1 MEKMQLDLGQYQSAY
16 DAGLA
21 DLEANNVIQRIW
33 GHDHTVWQESPVEIE
48 NRLGWLTI
56 MDTMQADVERLQL
69 VASTLENDGY
79 SNVLLLGMGGSSL
92 APEVLSF
99 VFDESYGLGLNVLD
113 STDPSMVKMYAD
125 MLDLEVTAF
134 IVASK
139 SGGTAETLSAFKYF
153 YNLLLD
159 IYDGDTDAVGK
170 HFIAITDPDSKLI
183 GISERLQFRALFVN
197 NPNIGGRYSVLSYFG
212 LLPATLIGVDVPEL
226 LRRAQ
231 EMAGNNN
238 SLDLST
244 NYGAQLG
251 TVMGTL
257 AKEGRDKITI
267 FASPILANFGD
278 WVEQLIAESTGKDG
292 KGILPVVG
300 ELIGA
305 PDSYGDD
312 RLFVYIKV
320 ADDETYDSAIAS
332 LKQAGHPVVTIH
344 LNGKYDIGGQFFL
357 WEMATAIAGYF
368 LKIHPFNQPN
378 VESAKN
384 QARAKIDEYKET
396 GKLAELPVAL
406 SENGIKVMGD
416 VSADSVADA
425 LKNFLAQAENGAYIS
440 VHAYVPMT
448 EETIDVLQHLQ
459 SKLRDM
465 TKLATTIGFGP
476 RFLHSTGQLHKGD
489 AGKGLFI
496 QFTADDPLDVDI
508 PDEAGSD
515 ESAMSF
521 GTLKEAQALGDRA
534 ALLDVDRKFIRLHL
548 SDINEN
554 LRTLIDSL

>member
-21 DLEANNVIQRIW
+21 DLESNNIIQRIW
-33 GHDHTVWQESPVEIE
+33 GHDHTVWKESPVEIE

-56 MDTMQADVERLQL
+56 MDTMQADVERLQML
-69 VASTLENDGY
+69 ASSLENDGY
-79 SNVLLLGMGGSSL
+79 SNVVLLGMGGSSL

-113 STDPSMVKMYAD
+113 STDPSMVKNYAD
-125 MLDLEVTAF
+125 ILDLEVTAF

-159 IYDGDTDAVGK
+159 IYHGDKDAVGK

-183 GISERLQFRALFVN
+183 GISERLQFRALFIN
-197 NPNIGGRYSVLSYFG
+197 DPNIGGRYSVLSYFG
-212 LLPATLIGVDVPEL
+212 LVPASLIGVDVPEL

-238 SLDLST
+238 SLELE
-244 NYGAQLG
+244 NNFGAQLG
-251 TVMGTL
+251 AVMGTL
-257 AKEGRDKITI
+257 AKEGRDKVTI
-267 FASPILANFGD
+267 FASPLLANFGD

-292 KGILPVVG
+292 TGILPVVG
-300 ELIGA
+300 ELIGS
-305 PDSYGDD
+305 PESYGDD

-320 ADDETYDSAIAS
+320 ADDETYDAAIDS
-332 LKQAGHPVVTIH
+332 LKQAGHPVVKMN

-368 LKIHPFNQPN
+368 LGIHPFNQPN

-396 GKLAELPVAL
+396 GKLTELPVAL
-406 SENGIKVMGD
+406 SENGIKVTGD

-425 LKNFLAQAENGAYIS
+425 LKNFLAQAEDGAYIS
-440 VHAYVPMT
+440 VHAYIPMT
-448 EETIDVLQHLQ
+448 EETMDVLQHLQ
-459 SKLRDM
+459 SKLRDT

-496 QFTADDPLDVDI
+496 QLTADDPLDVDI

-515 ESAMSF
+515 ESAMTF

-534 ALLDVDRKFIRLHL
+534 ALLDVDRHFIRLHL

>member
-1 MEKMQLDLGQYQSAY
+1 MEKMQLDLGQYQSVY

-21 DLEANNVIQRIW
+21 DLESNNIIQRIW
-33 GHDHTVWQESPVEIE
+33 GHDHTVWKESPVEIE

-56 MDTMQADVERLQL
+56 MDTMQADVERLQML
-69 VASTLENDGY
+69 ASSLENDGY
-79 SNVLLLGMGGSSL
+79 SNVVLLGMGGSSL

-99 VFDESYGLGLNVLD
+99 VFDESYGLGLNILD
-113 STDPSMVKMYAD
+113 STAPSMVKNYAD
-125 MLDLEVTAF
+125 ILDLEVTAF

-159 IYDGDTDAVGK
+159 IYHGDKDAVGK

-183 GISERLQFRALFVN
+183 GISERLQFRALFIN
-197 NPNIGGRYSVLSYFG
+197 DPNIGGRYSVLSYFG
-212 LLPATLIGVDVPEL
+212 LVPASLIGVDVPEL

-238 SLDLST
+238 SLELE
-244 NYGAQLG
+244 NNFGAQLG
-251 TVMGTL
+251 AVMGTL
-257 AKEGRDKITI
+257 AKGGRDKVTI
-267 FASPILANFGD
+267 FASPLLANFGD

-292 KGILPVVG
+292 TGILPVVG
-300 ELIGA
+300 ELIGS
-305 PDSYGDD
+305 PESYGDD

-320 ADDETYDSAIAS
+320 ADDETYDAAIDS
-332 LKQAGHPVVTIH
+332 LKQAGHPVVKIN

-368 LKIHPFNQPN
+368 LGIHPFNQPN

-396 GKLAELPVAL
+396 GKLTELPVAL

-425 LKNFLAQAENGAYIS
+425 LKNFLAQAEDGAYIS
-440 VHAYVPMT
+440 VHAYIPMT
-448 EETIDVLQHLQ
+448 EETMDVLQHLQ
-459 SKLRDM
+459 SKLRDT

-496 QFTADDPLDVDI
+496 QLTADDPLDVDI

-515 ESAMSF
+515 ESAMTF

-534 ALLDVDRKFIRLHL
+534 ALLDVDRHFIRLHL

-554 LRTLIDSL
+554 LRILIDSL

>member
-1 MEKMQLDLGQYQSAY
+1 MEKMQLDLGQYQSVY

-21 DLEANNVIQRIW
+21 DLESNNIIQRIW
-33 GHDHTVWQESPVEIE
+33 GHDHTVWKESPVEIE

-56 MDTMQADVERLQL
+56 MDTMQADVERLQML
-69 VASTLENDGY
+69 ASSLENDGY
-79 SNVLLLGMGGSSL
+79 SNVVLLGMGGSSL

-113 STDPSMVKMYAD
+113 STDPSMVKNYAD
-125 MLDLEVTAF
+125 ILDLEVTAF

-159 IYDGDTDAVGK
+159 IYHGDKDAVGK
-170 HFIAITDPDSKLI
+170 HFIAITDPESKLI
-183 GISERLQFRALFVN
+183 GISERLQFRALFIN
-197 NPNIGGRYSVLSYFG
+197 DPNIGGRYSVLSYFG
-212 LLPATLIGVDVPEL
+212 LVPASLIGVDVPEL

-238 SLDLST
+238 SLELD
-244 NYGAQLG
+244 NNFGAQLG
-251 TVMGTL
+251 AVMGTL
-257 AKEGRDKITI
+257 AKEGRDKVTI
-267 FASPILANFGD
+267 FASPLLANFGD

-292 KGILPVVG
+292 TGILPVVG
-300 ELIGA
+300 ELIGS
-305 PDSYGDD
+305 PESYGDD

-320 ADDETYDSAIAS
+320 ADDESYDAAIDS
-332 LKQAGHPVVTIH
+332 LKQAGHPVVKIN

-368 LKIHPFNQPN
+368 LGIHPFNQPN

-396 GKLAELPVAL
+396 GKLTELPVAL

-416 VSADSVADA
+416 VSADSVAEA
-425 LKNFLAQAENGAYIS
+425 LKNFLAQAEDGAYIS
-440 VHAYVPMT
+440 VHAYIPMT
-448 EETIDVLQHLQ
+448 EETMDVLQHLQ
-459 SKLRDM
+459 SKLRDT

-496 QFTADDPLDVDI
+496 QLTADDPLDVDI

-515 ESAMSF
+515 ESAMTF

-534 ALLDVDRKFIRLHL
+534 ALLDVDRHFIRLHL

>member
-1 MEKMQLDLGQYQSAY
+1 MEKMQLDLGQYQAAY
-16 DAGLA
+16 ETGLA

-56 MDTMQADVERLQL
+56 MDTMQADVERLQML
-69 VASTLENDGY
+69 ASALENDGY

-153 YNLLLD
+153 YNLLMD
-159 IYDGDTDAVGK
+159 IYDGDKVATGK
-170 HFIAITDPDSKLI
+170 HFIAITDPESKLI

-197 NPNIGGRYSVLSYFG
+197 DPNIGGRYSVLSYFG
-212 LLPATLIGVDVPEL
+212 LIPAALIGVDVPEL

-300 ELIGA
+300 ELIGS

-312 RLFVYIKV
+312 RVFVYIKV
-320 ADDETYDSAIAS
+320 ADDETYDAAIAN
-332 LKQAGHPVVTIH
+332 LKQAGHPVVTIN

-378 VESAKN
+378 VESAKD
-384 QARAKIDEYKET
+384 QARAKIDEYKKT
-396 GKLAELPVAL
+396 GKLEELPVAL

-416 VSADSVADA
+416 VSANNVADA
-425 LKNFLAQAENGAYIS
+425 LKNFLAQAEDGAYIS

-448 EETIDVLQHLQ
+448 QETMDVLQHLQ
-459 SKLRDM
+459 SKLRDT

-515 ESAMSF
+515 DSAMSF
-521 GTLKEAQALGDRA
+521 GTLMEAQALGDRA

-554 LRTLIDSL
+554 LRTLVDSL

>member
-21 DLEANNVIQRIW
+21 NLESNNIIQRIW
-33 GHDHTVWQESPVEIE
+33 GHDHTVWKESPVEIE

-56 MDTMQADVERLQL
+56 MDTMQADVERLQML
-69 VASTLENDGY
+69 ASSLENDGY
-79 SNVLLLGMGGSSL
+79 SNVVLLGMGGSSL

-113 STDPSMVKMYAD
+113 STDPSMVKNYANI
-125 MLDLEVTAF
+125 LDLEVTAF

-159 IYDGDTDAVGK
+159 IYHGDKDAVGK

-183 GISERLQFRALFVN
+183 GISERLQFRALFIN
-197 NPNIGGRYSVLSYFG
+197 DPNIGGRYSVLSYFG
-212 LLPATLIGVDVPEL
+212 LVPASLIGVDVPEL

-238 SLDLST
+238 SLELE
-244 NYGAQLG
+244 NNFGAQLG
-251 TVMGTL
+251 AVMGTL
-257 AKEGRDKITI
+257 AKEGRDKVTI
-267 FASPILANFGD
+267 FASPLLANFGD

-292 KGILPVVG
+292 TGILPVVG
-300 ELIGA
+300 ELIGS
-305 PDSYGDD
+305 PESYGDD

-320 ADDETYDSAIAS
+320 ADDETYDAAIDN
-332 LKQAGHPVVTIH
+332 LKQAGHPVVKIN
-344 LNGKYDIGGQFFL
+344 LNGKYDIGGQFFF

-368 LKIHPFNQPN
+368 LGIHPFNQPN

-396 GKLAELPVAL
+396 GKLTELPVAL

-425 LKNFLAQAENGAYIS
+425 LKNFLAQAEDGAYIS
-440 VHAYVPMT
+440 VHAYIPMT
-448 EETIDVLQHLQ
+448 EETMDVLQHLQ
-459 SKLRDM
+459 SKLRDT

-496 QFTADDPLDVDI
+496 QLTADDPLDVDI

-515 ESAMSF
+515 ESAMTF

-534 ALLDVDRKFIRLHL
+534 ALLDVDRHFIRLHL

-554 LRTLIDSL
+554 LRALVDSL